1 MLWQPT
7 FNIFLVAQILF
18 HIHRPKVKLMTT
30 CLRDSV
36 ICQLCC
42 TRLVGIQHLYMLAYL
57 CSIITIGRFWFLSLV
72 RYLQTT
78 MVYLFR
84 HAKVNL
90 TCDEDEPRRTSNL
103 RQKFSDEQVRMQILN
118 YGKLCMDLPT
128 IEIDTRRNKIWNFER
143 GTL

>member
-1 MLWQPT
+1 
-7 FNIFLVAQILF
+7 
-18 HIHRPKVKLMTT
+18 
-30 CLRDSV
+30 
-36 ICQLCC
+36 
-42 TRLVGIQHLYMLAYL
+42 
-57 CSIITIGRFWFLSLV
+57 
-72 RYLQTT
+72 

-128 IEIDTRRNKIWNFER
+128 IEIDTTRNKI
-143 GTL
+143 